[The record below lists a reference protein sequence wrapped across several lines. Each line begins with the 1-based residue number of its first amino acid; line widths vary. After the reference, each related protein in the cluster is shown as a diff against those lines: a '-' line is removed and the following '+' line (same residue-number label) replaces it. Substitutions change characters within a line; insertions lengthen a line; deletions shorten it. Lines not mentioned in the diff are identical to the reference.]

1 MNYGENISGAFRIS
15 LRNPYLWFFGFFV
28 GGSTFNVTLS
38 GQNEN
43 FGPSQGLQQFF
54 EDNLVTLAIV
64 GVVLA
69 VVLTVVFI
77 ALSIISQ
84 AGLVSGVAALR
95 EEQSNSFSSTWRAGA
110 SKFWRMLGLQISLF
124 LIGVLLF
131 FVASIPGGLVALLVL
146 AISDSVGLSILLIV
160 LAALVTVV
168 LLFLLLVPFSII
180 GALATRDLVLG
191 DGGVFGSIGSGYD
204 LFRDNIGK
212 SLLVW
217 LIQVGL
223 SIAIG
228 IVLGLITFGVGFLS
242 SSLLNPL
249 LEGFSLGDI
258 LLVGSVL
265 FVFSLPFLILGAAIG
280 TFVHAYW
287 THAYLQ
293 LRGESSNLS
302 TTENG

>member
-95 EEQSNSFSSTWRAGA
+95 EGQSNSFSSTWRAGA

-191 DGGVFGSIGSGYD
+191 DGGVFGSIGGGYD